1 VVARCGG
8 WPVRLH
14 TAGSSQHNRTCL
26 TAGLDPEGAKKLDLL
41 NRKLTESNKHIV
53 RHLSRFNLQKLDVKA
68 IQQRLSAS
76 TGPQKKV
83 LARAAKQLGEMIVQL
98 HQALLRERQSVEEG
112 AAGGLNTA
120 AFVEAEKGLFPG
132 VLVRIGDSKREVKS
146 PMKTSRF
153 QLQGGVM
160 AVR

>member
-1 VVARCGG
+1 
-8 WPVRLH
+8 
-14 TAGSSQHNRTCL
+14 
-26 TAGLDPEGAKKLDLL
+26 
-41 NRKLTESNKHIV
+41 
-53 RHLSRFNLQKLDVKA
+53 
-68 IQQRLSAS
+68 
-76 TGPQKKV
+76 
-83 LARAAKQLGEMIVQL
+83 MIVQL